1 MDHAEGYSVDGNNS
15 KSIIIEGNKQPESSS
30 SSSSSMTASISNLVN
45 NVAGAGI
52 LTLSAGVAK
61 GTGWMQA
68 LLICGI
74 LGAMSS
80 HTFALIGEACHLT
93 GETDFKGL
101 WGVTIGQ
108 NSAYLVDLLIA
119 VMCFAVTV
127 IYIGILGD
135 VFTPLLASV
144 GLPDAM
150 NGRTT
155 NILAISTF
163 ALLPLSLIQNL
174 SALAFTS
181 TLGFASV
188 LYTVAF
194 VLLRSLDG
202 TYALG
207 TGKFVVDQ
215 VSSSIIQQPSF
226 VHKSTWNLN
235 FAALVLA
242 SNLGLAYVA
251 HYNGPIFYREL
262 EDACPK
268 KFGKMVHIA
277 FGILTALY
285 TVIMLAGYFTFGDVT
300 QGNILLN
307 YHPSDMLSTLARF
320 ATGLSILFGFPL
332 VMVGVV
338 EGFAGVLS
346 SRFGIDRT
354 LCCEKRRSSIIV
366 MLLSIVTFLAIT
378 VQDVSFVVGLTGA
391 AFGSFIVYILP
402 VTIYCK
408 SVGLA
413 KGFGSLEHQRAKRN
427 YFVSY
432 MGTFLGVVGVY
443 MTIKDYLG

>member
-1 MDHAEGYSVDGNNS
+1 MAACVC
-15 KSIIIEGNKQPESSS
+15 
-30 SSSSSMTASISNLVN
+30 NLVN

-68 LLICGI
+68 LLISCA
-74 LGAMSS
+74 LGFMSS
-80 HTFALIGEACHLT
+80 HTFVLIGEACHLT

-108 NSAYLVDLLIA
+108 DSAYLVDLLIA
-119 VMCFAVTV
+119 IMCFAVTI

-150 NGRTT
+150 NGRST
-155 NILAISTF
+155 NILAISTL
-163 ALLPLSLIQNL
+163 ALLPLSLIKNL

-194 VLLRSLDG
+194 VVLRSLDG
-202 TYALG
+202 SYALG
-207 TGKFVVDQ
+207 TGRYVVDQ
-215 VSSSIIQQPSF
+215 VITQPSF
-226 VHKSTWNLN
+226 LNKSTWNIN
-235 FAALVLA
+235 FASLVLA

-251 HYNGPIFYREL
+251 HYNGTIFYREL
-262 EDACPK
+262 KHTCPK

-277 FGILTALY
+277 FGILTVLY
-285 TVIMLAGYFTFGDVT
+285 SVIMLAGYFTFGDVT

-307 YHPSDMLSTLARF
+307 YHPSDLLSTLARF

-354 LCCEKRRSSIIV
+354 LCCETRRSSIIV
-366 MLLSIVTFLAIT
+366 AILSIVTFLAIA

-402 VTIYCK
+402 VAIYCK

-413 KGFGSLEHQRAKRN
+413 KGFGSIEHQKAKRN
-427 YFVSY
+427 YFLSY

-443 MTIKDYLG
+443 MTIKDYIG